1 MKKLLLLLVGLS
13 LSGCAALS
21 GTPQPAAAPKEA
33 PLGWV
38 GQTPIYRSDLPEDI
52 RGDLN
57 TQENEHEQRRLHL
70 LWLGLEDRF
79 AEQLLYEEAVRRGQT
94 VDELKK
100 DEIEAKI
107 KEPQEAEIKAIYE
120 ANKSAIGVPYE
131 QIGAFIKSQ
140 MLAERQKLQEQAFV
154 EALKETAQVRYTLP
168 VPDLPRM
175 RIDVGDAP
183 YQGAEEP
190 LVTLVEYSDFQCPYC
205 AQATE
210 VVKQL
215 LDIYPNVLKVVFKDY
230 PLPQHAQAYDAS
242 VAAHC
247 ANEQDKFWPYHDLL
261 FKNPQALAATDL
273 KKYAKDIGLDEKGF
287 DKCLSSGHTKAIV
300 DGHRRE
306 GELLGVQGTP
316 ALFINGMKLIGLL
329 PMPLLRAIIDREL
342 AEAS

>member
-1 MKKLLLLLVGLS
+1 MKKAFLLVIGLS

-21 GTPQPAAAPKEA
+21 GTSQPTATPKEA

-38 GQTPIYRSDLPEDI
+38 GQTPIYRSDLPEDV

-57 TQENEHEQRRLHL
+57 TLENEHEQRRLHL

-79 AEQLLYEEAVRRGQT
+79 TEQLLYEEALKRGQT

-107 KEPQEAEIKAIYE
+107 KEPDETEVKAIYA
-120 ANKSAIGVPYE
+120 ANKSSIGVPYE
-131 QIGAFIKSQ
+131 QVGAFIKSQ
-140 MLAERQKLQEQAFV
+140 MLAERHKLQEQAFV

-168 VPDLPRM
+168 VPELPRM
-175 RIDVGDAP
+175 KINIGDAP
-183 YQGAEEP
+183 SQGAEKP

-215 LDIYPNVLKVVFKDY
+215 LEIYPNVLRVVFKDY

-247 ANEQDKFWPYHDLL
+247 ANEQNQFWPYHDLL
-261 FKNPQALAATDL
+261 FKNPQALGGADL
-273 KKYAKDIGLDEKGF
+273 KKYAQDIGLDEKGF
-287 DKCLSSGHTKAIV
+287 EQCLSSGHTKAIV
-300 DGHRRE
+300 DAHKSE
-306 GELLGVQGTP
+306 GEKLGVEGTP

-342 AEAS
+342 AQAS